1 MSLPIQPV
9 VELVRQ
15 AAAAGI
21 MDGVNIVFAI
31 LAVGVLIAV
40 HEYGHY
46 LVARLVGMRVIRYSI
61 GFGPPIHIWK
71 RKEIEYALSWIPL
84 GGYVHVFGMSP
95 VEPGAMDDPRSY
107 QRRPRWARALVC
119 LAGPVFSYALGVL
132 GYFAFFFVGQT
143 GQERVFVVDEVVAG
157 TAAEAAG
164 LQAGDQIGALDDH
177 LPQSMDDFGNY
188 IDQHKGQPLVLV
200 VDRAGQLMRLTAQL
214 PPERTDK
221 GLLGIRYGERINQ
234 VHVDT
239 GFFDAAK
246 AGFVTSYR
254 QSVLVLA
261 ALGKL
266 FTKPSEVEAG
276 SVPAIVKELK
286 KSADRGL
293 LDFIWLLAGLT
304 VMFGLLN
311 LLPVPALDG
320 SKLLLLGVE
329 GVSRRDLPARFQLV
343 FHGIGFMLL
352 LGLMV
357 VLSINDVW
365 KMSK

>member
-9 VELVRQ
+9 VELLRES
-15 AAAAGI
+15 AAASILG
-21 MDGVNIVFAI
+21 GVNIVFAL

-40 HEYGHY
+40 HEFGHY
-46 LVARLVGMRVIRYSI
+46 LLARLVGMRVIRYSI
-61 GFGPPIHIWK
+61 GFGPPIYIWK
-71 RKEIEYALSWIPL
+71 HSDIEYALSAIPL

-95 VEPGAMDDPRSY
+95 VEPGALEDERSY

-119 LAGPVFSYALGVL
+119 LAGPVFSYALGVF
-132 GYFAFFFVGQT
+132 GYFAFFFIGQT
-143 GQERVFVVDEVVAG
+143 GQERVFVVAEVVPG
-157 TAAEAAG
+157 TPAEAAG

-177 LPQSMDDFGNY
+177 LPRSSEDFGNY

-200 VDRAGQLMRLTAQL
+200 IDRGGQLMKLTAQL
-214 PPERTDK
+214 PPERTEQ
-221 GLLGIRYGERINQ
+221 GLLGIRYGEKINQ

-239 GFFDAAK
+239 SFPDAVA

-254 QSVLVLA
+254 QSALVLS
-261 ALGKL
+261 ALGRL
-266 FTKPSEVEAG
+266 FTKPSEVEVG
-276 SVPAIVKELK
+276 GVPAIVSELK

-329 GVSRRDLPARFQLV
+329 GASRRNLPARFQLV
-343 FHGIGFMLL
+343 FHGVGFMLL

-357 VLSINDVW
+357 LVSISDVW
-365 KMSK
+365 KMVR